1 MADLLSSAVAVLRRN
16 NLDDLVAHV
25 DAVDPI
31 GSACIVA
38 KAATFER
45 RTWAWIALH
54 ELDALAN
61 GAKREGA

>member
-25 DAVDPI
+25 DARDPI
-31 GSACIVA
+31 GSARTVA
-38 KAATFER
+38 KGVDLER
-45 RTWAWIALH
+45 RSWAWIALH